1 MPERLVD
8 VEKQGSKVLHT
19 FPVTISAPAVEEEAF
34 KEKALEAAGNA
45 KLVPNEELESLNAK
59 MHVSRGGQ
67 LTPYGDP
74 HGVLAETKAGLDQV
88 VRERAYLL
96 WEQAGRRMAAPTT
109 SGIKRSISAS
119 ANAPTHCGSGKVV
132 RKARR
137 TSTGCGSAPLKRSD
151 FVAMDGWGLHRAG
164 RACWPTPPPRPWAA
178 CGSERGQPVAQRAL
192 ALWRRPQDRDGAQ
205 HQKPSDIPIALLG
218 YRPESL
224 LAAGRVLLGSRAK
237 PGGEIAAGFEGL
249 ADLARW
255 PESPKRRARRH
266 RGRSPPAG

>member
-19 FPVTISAPAVEEEAF
+19 FPVTISAPALEEEAF

-67 LTPYGDP
+67 LTHTEIRMVCWPRP
-74 HGVLAETKAGLDQV
+74 
-88 VRERAYLL
+88 RRA
-96 WEQAGRRMAAPTT
+96 WTRSFASAPICSGSKRVCRMAALTT

-137 TSTGCGSAPLKRSD
+137 TSTGCGSAP
-151 FVAMDGWGLHRAG
+151 F
-164 RACWPTPPPRPWAA
+164 
-178 CGSERGQPVAQRAL
+178 E
-192 ALWRRPQDRDGAQ
+192 
-205 HQKPSDIPIALLG
+205 
-218 YRPESL
+218 
-224 LAAGRVLLGSRAK
+224 
-237 PGGEIAAGFEGL
+237 EI
-249 ADLARW
+249 
-255 PESPKRRARRH
+255 
-266 RGRSPPAG
+266 